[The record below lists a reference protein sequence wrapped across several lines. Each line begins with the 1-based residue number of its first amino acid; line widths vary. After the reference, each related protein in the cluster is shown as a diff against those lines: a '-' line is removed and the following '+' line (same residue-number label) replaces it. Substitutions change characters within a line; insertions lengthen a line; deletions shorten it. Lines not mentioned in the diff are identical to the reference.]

1 MRIQPGTALFLYDC
15 ELKILYGV
23 YSALS
28 YGGANLVPAAFAGK
42 YQAQVKFRIERNC
55 HPLPESAFK
64 HAIQENYTRK
74 RFRPDLNYYQV
85 SRLLSLFQNAT
96 APPRQPPPLVDSQYA
111 HQTVRHQTSIDSQ
124 YVTAVLL
131 PPPMNNHYH
140 SAPQPPPP
148 VWPSTAHANY
158 ATQAPLPPSNDQY
171 YSAPTYYQAKT
182 LQASNGCQYY
192 PTPPNYQA
200 LPLTAGPSQLCYPVP
215 AGGSTQDYYP
225 GNVVQA

>member
-42 YQAQVKFRIERNC
+42 YQA
-55 HPLPESAFK
+55 
-64 HAIQENYTRK
+64 
-74 RFRPDLNYYQV
+74 QV